1 MFVFPEI
8 GRAGR
13 LGNQMFQLAAIKSL
27 SLKNKSQAYLPED
40 IDTRIT
46 DGQSCLLKFFKHK
59 IPFISSKECEGLPVF
74 VEKSEINIEENT
86 KSILSKWVNT
96 PRINCLMAACKNDMY
111 AQFIMGMNF
120 YYGINGIP
128 QDIIVAIYWLE
139 KSAEQNFPDA
149 QFILGNIY
157 YNNRELCNDTNKIN
171 KLLNL
176 AAEQYHTPARLFLLK
191 MHFEYNITD
200 ILDTN
205 WLKRGKGRIN
215 PGFFDLSGSYA
226 LHGQYESELY
236 FSEFKEEIKGM
247 FEFVDEIQEFSS
259 MYISLLK
266 QINPGKEI
274 VGIHFRRGDYLET
287 INSPILFLNFL
298 DAAKIKYF
306 NNDKYV
312 FLVFTGGNT
321 VEGNSN
327 ESDINWCKKNI
338 GNAVFCE
345 ENNTIKDLAIMTK
358 CDHMMLTTKS
368 TLGWWGAYLNKNP
381 SKKIVVPELII
392 GPTFNPD
399 IFWPA
404 EFIKV

>member
-8 GRAGR
+8 GRSGR

-27 SLKNKSQAYLPED
+27 SLKNKSQAYIPDDLYSR
-40 IDTRIT
+40 TH
-46 DGQSCLLKFFKHK
+46 DGQSCLLKFFKHS

-74 VEKSEINIEENT
+74 VEESEINIQENT
-86 KSILSKWVNT
+86 KSILSNWAKN
-96 PRINCLMAACKNDMY
+96 PQINCLIAACKNDKY

-128 QDIIVAIYWLE
+128 KDIIVAIYWLE
-139 KSAEQNFPDA
+139 KSAEQNFPNA
-149 QFILGNIY
+149 QYILGTIY
-157 YNNRELCNDTNKIN
+157 FSNSELCNDKNKIK

-176 AAEQYHTPARLFLLK
+176 AAEQYHTSARLFLLQ

-200 ILDTN
+200 ILDIN
-205 WLKRGKGRIN
+205 WLKRGKGKIN
-215 PGFFDLSGSYA
+215 PQFFDISGSYA

-236 FSEFKEEIKGM
+236 FSDYKEEIKGM
-247 FEFVDEIQEFSS
+247 FEFVDEIQDFSS
-259 MYISLLK
+259 MYISLVK

-287 INSPILFLNFL
+287 INSPILFLKFL
-298 DAAKIKYF
+298 DAARIKYF
-306 NNDKYV
+306 NNDKYL

-321 VEGNSN
+321 EEGNSN
-327 ESDINWCKKNI
+327 ESDMNWCKKNI
-338 GNAVFCE
+338 GNSIFCE
-345 ENNTIKDLAIMTK
+345 VNDTIKDLAIMTK

-381 SKKIVVPELII
+381 SKKIVVPEFII
-392 GPTFNPD
+392 GPTYNPD